1 MVKRWLT
8 AIASVIILLGV
19 ITACGAPAT
28 EGKGESDSSNSNSN
42 SSAGTG
48 KLTIYSPNAA
58 EINNPIIKE
67 FQDRTGISVDL
78 ISGGT
83 GELLKRVQAEASNP
97 LGDIFWAGGADSL
110 ASFSEYFEP
119 YQTNEKGDI
128 FPGYLD
134 PSNYWTPFNALPMV
148 ITYNKELVSEDEL
161 PASWEDLL
169 DPMWKGQ
176 IAFADPGKSGSSYTQ
191 LVTMLTA
198 FGKDDEQGWEYVK
211 KLVANM
217 DGKILSGSSLVQRA
231 VPDGEFALGITL
243 EDAALRYMEGGSQ
256 IGIIYPSEG
265 TSAVPDGAAIIKGT
279 KNPDEAKQFIDFIVS
294 KDVQELVQKEFKRR
308 SVRDDVE
315 PVEGLPQ
322 TADIELVDYDFSWA
336 SDNKEAVISRFND
349 IMMGKE

>member
-1 MVKRWLT
+1 MRKRWLT
-8 AIASVIILLGV
+8 ALVCVILLSG
-19 ITACGAPAT
+19 ILTACG
-28 EGKGESDSSNSNSN
+28 SSSG
-42 SSAGTG
+42 SAGSGGTDAESKSSG

-83 GELLKRVQAEASNP
+83 GELLKRVEAEANNP

-110 ASFSEYFEP
+110 ASFAEYFEP
-119 YQTNEKGDI
+119 YSTSEKSSI

-134 PSNYWTPFNALPMV
+134 PANNWTPFNALPMV
-148 ITYNKELVSEDEL
+148 ITYNKELVPEDEV
-161 PASWEDLL
+161 PQSWEDLL
-169 DPMWKGQ
+169 DPKWKGQ
-176 IAFADPGKSGSSYTQ
+176 IAFADPAKSGSSYTQ

-211 KLVANM
+211 QLVDNM

-243 EDAALRYMEGGSQ
+243 EDAALRYMEGGAQ

-279 KNPDEAKQFIDFIVS
+279 KNLEEAKQFMDFLVG
-294 KDVQELVQKEFKRR
+294 KDVQELVQSEFKRR
-308 SVRDDVE
+308 SVRDDVN

-322 TADIELVDYDFSWA
+322 TVDIELVEYDFEWA
-336 SDNKEAVISRFND
+336 SDNKEAIIERFTN
-349 IMMGKE
+349 IMMGIE